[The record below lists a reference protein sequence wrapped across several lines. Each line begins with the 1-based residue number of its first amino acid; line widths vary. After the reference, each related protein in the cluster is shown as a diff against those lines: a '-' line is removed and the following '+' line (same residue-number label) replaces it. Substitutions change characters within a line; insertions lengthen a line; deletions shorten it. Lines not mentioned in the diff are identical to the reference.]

1 MILTGDV
8 RPRRSLPTSTCGPV
22 GGLSVPRHCY
32 ESDGVLN
39 PDAHRN
45 HDLLHEQTLRSPVVS
60 PQESRATIVL
70 DLFEQYYHRVYCFSR
85 RSLPA
90 DAAEDI
96 AQEVF
101 TRLLKLERLPQI
113 QVNVSYLIKIADNL
127 IKRRYNKNQRF
138 NRFLESAE
146 DLAPRTARR
155 PEAPVIEIDR
165 GELERH
171 LAHLTPME
179 ADAVRLVI
187 CEGLSYQE
195 AAESMGVPVSTVNN
209 WKYRGLQKLK
219 DKYTDPPSEPRQ
231 LAAS

>member
-1 MILTGDV
+1 
-8 RPRRSLPTSTCGPV
+8 
-22 GGLSVPRHCY
+22 VP
-32 ESDGVLN
+32 SK
-39 PDAHRN
+39 P
-45 HDLLHEQTLRSPVVS
+45 
-60 PQESRATIVL
+60 SRANIVL

-101 TRLLKLERLPQI
+101 TRLLKLERLPELT
-113 QVNVSYLIKIADNL
+113 VNVSYLIKIADNL

-138 NRFLESAE
+138 NRFLECAE
-146 DLAPRTARR
+146 EMAPAMTGRR
-155 PEAPVIEIDR
+155 VPVVEVDR
-165 GELERH
+165 EELDRH
-171 LAHLTPME
+171 LSHLSPSE

-195 AAESMGVPVSTVNN
+195 AAASMGVPVSTVNN

-219 DKYTDPPSEPRQ
+219 DKYTESSGDQPR

>member
-1 MILTGDV
+1 M
-8 RPRRSLPTSTCGPV
+8 
-22 GGLSVPRHCY
+22 
-32 ESDGVLN
+32 
-39 PDAHRN
+39 
-45 HDLLHEQTLRSPVVS
+45 S
-60 PQESRATIVL
+60 PQETRASIVL

-90 DAAEDI
+90 EAAEDI
-96 AQEVF
+96 SQEVF
-101 TRLLKLERLPQI
+101 TRLLKLERLPQL

-146 DLAPRTARR
+146 ELAPATAKRDT
-155 PEAPVIEIDR
+155 PVVEIDR
-165 GELERH
+165 AELQRH
-171 LAHLTPME
+171 FAHLTPRE
-179 ADAVRLVI
+179 ADAVRLVV

-195 AAESMGVPVSTVNN
+195 AAASMGVPVSTVNN

-219 DKYTDPPSEPRQ
+219 EKYGDSPTDSTR

>member
-1 MILTGDV
+1 M
-8 RPRRSLPTSTCGPV
+8 PSQP
-22 GGLSVPRHCY
+22 
-32 ESDGVLN
+32 
-39 PDAHRN
+39 
-45 HDLLHEQTLRSPVVS
+45 
-60 PQESRATIVL
+60 SRANIVL
-70 DLFEQYYHRVYCFSR
+70 DLFERYYHRVYCFSR

-101 TRLLKLERLPQI
+101 TRLLKLERLPEI
-113 QVNVSYLIKIADNL
+113 TVNVSYLIKIADNL

-138 NRFLESAE
+138 NRFLEVAE
-146 DLAPRTARR
+146 DVAPATAGRR
-155 PEAPVIEIDR
+155 EPVVEVDR
-165 GELERH
+165 DELDRH
-171 LAHLTPME
+171 LAHLSPRE

-195 AAESMGVPVSTVNN
+195 AAASMGVPVSTVNN

-219 DKYTDPPSEPRQ
+219 DKYTDTAGGHTH

>member
-1 MILTGDV
+1 LWVDF
-8 RPRRSLPTSTCGPV
+8 
-22 GGLSVPRHCY
+22 VPRLRY
-32 ESDGVLN
+32 ESAGVLIQVLSLDHDSSLEAN
-39 PDAHRN
+39 P
-45 HDLLHEQTLRSPVVS
+45 RSSVVPS
-60 PQESRATIVL
+60 QSQRASIVL

-101 TRLLKLERLPQI
+101 TRLLKLERLPDLT
-113 QVNVSYLIKIADNL
+113 VNVSYLIKIADNL

-146 DLAPRTARR
+146 TMAPASTRQ
-155 PEAPVIEIDR
+155 PAPVIEVDR
-165 GELERH
+165 NELDRH
-171 LAHLTPME
+171 LSHLNPRE
-179 ADAVRLVI
+179 ADAVRLVV

-219 DKYTDPPSEPRQ
+219 EKYDDPSDSRQ
-231 LAAS
+231 HLAAS